1 VPEVTTDSDLKQR
14 VVELESE
21 RDEYKRLYVSMMEA
35 YRKLEAGLVGQKRER
50 HISTSEQLTM
60 DVVSMLVPAPSDEA
74 VPTPSTT
81 VEKHERA
88 KPTGRKPLPEKL
100 PRVLI
105 EVRAAPGARCLRPHR

>member
-1 VPEVTTDSDLKQR
+1 MPDVTTDSDLKQR

-50 HISTSEQLTM
+50 QVPTSEQLTM
-60 DVVSMLVPAPSDEA
+60 DVVSMLVPVPTDEA
-74 VPTPSTT
+74 TPTPSTT
-81 VEKHERA
+81 VEKHERS

-100 PRVLI
+100 PLLYFRMT
-105 EVRAAPGARCLRPHR
+105 A